1 MEVWHVRFCCI
12 RCREG
17 TLWMEWPILHG
28 SRCLVGSIRWDFSG
42 KHPFHFSI
50 YTFHSLFFFSPLF
63 SLQFLPWFAW
73 KQCFRRFGFSTN
85 AWEHHVI
92 IMPVASRNRSIGRA
106 THKVLSPLSTVVL
119 VEPRQTCHL
128 TTFALKVYGQIGHW
142 SGTQW
147 GEVKKVFCRCPD
159 VLFTWQFTCNRIRS
173 WVKQRHFQYAMLFMP
188 ANCNDIEC
196 KVCPFPM
203 TQVMYGHVDVQWLCI
218 EHYRTTQWGPV
229 TFQFHC
235 PLVRRKPPTFPTSL
249 VWECFKLRV
258 RFHVIQ
264 SCWSNQ
270 IEIPLGR

>member
-1 MEVWHVRFCCI
+1 MRRLSRWGRLVMPLCLPW
-12 RCREG
+12 RCTDCG
-17 TLWMEWPILHG
+17 GLTCSLLLHSLPWRNSLNG
-28 SRCLVGSIRWDFSG
+28 VAHIAWKQVPGW
-42 KHPFHFSI
+42 
-50 YTFHSLFFFSPLF
+50 FHSLGFFREASFPLFYIYFSFPLFFSPLF

-147 GEVKKVFCRCPD
+147 GEVKKVLCRCPD

-173 WVKQRHFQYAMLFMP
+173 WVKERHFQYAMLFMP

-203 TQVMYGHVDVQWLCI
+203 TQVMYGHVDFQWLCI
-218 EHYRTTQWGPV
+218 EHYRTTQWWPV

-235 PLVRRKPPTFPTSL
+235 PLVRRKAP
-249 VWECFKLRV
+249 
-258 RFHVIQ
+258 
-264 SCWSNQ
+264 
-270 IEIPLGR
+270 